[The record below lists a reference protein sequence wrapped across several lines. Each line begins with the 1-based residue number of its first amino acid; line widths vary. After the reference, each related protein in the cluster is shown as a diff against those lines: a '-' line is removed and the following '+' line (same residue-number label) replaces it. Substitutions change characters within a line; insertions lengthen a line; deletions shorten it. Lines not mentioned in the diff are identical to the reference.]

1 MNLVTLYDGRV
12 VDSASEA
19 WRAEC
24 EARAVLR
31 MRDKNA
37 RLNYL
42 NGWREFDGTHHKG
55 VLGNRG
61 QAAVDALRALML
73 VLWQAGRAAV

>member
-1 MNLVTLYDGRV
+1 MTLHDGRE

-31 MRDKNA
+31 MPTKAA

-42 NGWREFDGTHHKG
+42 NGWREFDGRHHKG

-73 VLWQAGRAAV
+73 VLWQAERGKP